1 MLSTTTTERVPPKQT
16 LGLNLALHK
25 SEIRDDWEHSQGHR
39 DNEKICHSEQCSYSL
54 NKQTQLAKSK
64 MYTNTTSCLSL

>member
-1 MLSTTTTERVPPKQT
+1 MLSTTTTERVPHKQT

-39 DNEKICHSEQCSYSL
+39 DNEKYATVNSVH
-54 NKQTQLAKSK
+54 TV
-64 MYTNTTSCLSL
+64 